1 MLRRAAREA
10 ENSVGATPLVSL
22 LVPAYN
28 ESALIEK
35 NLAVLC
41 DYLKSIESEY
51 RWELVVV
58 NDGSTDRTGELA
70 DAFAE
75 SHENVRVLHHPSNF
89 GLGQALRF
97 GFRNCR
103 GDYIVTLDLDLSYAP
118 EHIAEL
124 LGVMRRTGAKV
135 VAASP
140 YMEGGRITNVP
151 WLRRVMSVWANRF
164 LSFAAKG
171 SLSTLTGMVRAYD
184 GRFLRSLS
192 LRSMGHEINP
202 EIVHK
207 ATLLRG
213 KIEEHPAHL
222 DWSLQR
228 APETSRRSSVK
239 IVAQTASVLLSGFL
253 FRPVVFFIVPGTLLL
268 LFALYVGVWAVIHF
282 LGQWPNFTQYT
293 WFLDRASAALAA
305 SFAQFP
311 HTFIVGA
318 ISLLLALQ
326 LLMLGI
332 LSLQSKSYF
341 EELFS
346 ISSALHRLEVERE
359 QRATDWRNE

>member
-1 MLRRAAREA
+1 MLRPAPREA
-10 ENSVGATPLVSL
+10 EDHGTRPLVSI

-28 ESALIEK
+28 ESALIAK
-35 NLAVLC
+35 NLSILC
-41 DYLKSIESEY
+41 DYMKTLENEY

-75 SHENVRVLHHPSNF
+75 SHPNVRVLHHPSNF

-103 GDYIVTLDLDLSYAP
+103 GSYIVTLDLDLSYAP
-118 EHIAEL
+118 EHVAEL
-124 LGVMRRTGAKV
+124 LGVLRRTGAKV

-151 WLRRVMSVWANRF
+151 WLRRVLSVWANRF

-184 GRFLRSLS
+184 ARFLRSLS
-192 LRSMGHEINP
+192 LRSMGYEINP

-213 KIEEHPAHL
+213 KIEESPAHL

-228 APETSRRSSVK
+228 APETNRRSSVK
-239 IVAQTASVLLSGFL
+239 FVAQTASVLLSGFL
-253 FRPVVFFIVPGTLLL
+253 FRPVIFFIVPGTLLL
-268 LFALYVGVWAVIHF
+268 LFALYVGAWAVIHF
-282 LGQWPNFTQYT
+282 LDQWPNFTQYT
-293 WFLDRASAALAA
+293 WFFDRASAALAA

-311 HTFIVGA
+311 HTFIVGS
-318 ISLLLALQ
+318 ISLLLSLQ

-346 ISSALHRLEVERE
+346 ISSALHRLATERDHRPMSTRDE
-359 QRATDWRNE
+359 